1 MKANYNTIHKNTER
15 CISIGAIKTITK
27 ANSIVIFVVF
37 CKRELQRNFFKC
49 YLLVLKAYCKIE
61 ISAIPLTFVLGF
73 YVNLIVTRWWEQYI
87 LLPWPDSA
95 AIFVVGLMKG
105 LLDRLSSCNM
115 NNNILS

>member
-1 MKANYNTIHKNTER
+1 MNTF
-15 CISIGAIKTITK
+15 
-27 ANSIVIFVVF
+27 VIFVVV
-37 CKRELQRNFFKC
+37 CIKELQRNFCKC

-105 LLDRLSSCNM
+105 LLGLLSSCNM
-115 NNNILS
+115 NNNILPFEQVSFLFLSTW